1 MDPLSDAES
10 KVNSRPRPPG
20 PPARS
25 PRPSAGRALRGLR
38 LALARR
44 RRAARR
50 RQRLAALIDEALEG
64 IAAASAPLACS
75 PGDCRRE
82 LAPALAR
89 AARHLRCALAEIPG
103 PVELA
108 AARWSQDPLLRAL
121 FVTPAAIHRFLA
133 ADTAL
138 RAHFVRTGAGAAYA
152 LLTAR
157 RRERTVFAPLREG
170 DILRRDEAQT
180 VVEFE
185 ELELLEP
192 SADEEA
198 LRRAAA
204 RRLLGEVA
212 GRRVAATLALR
223 RRREELREQKTLL
236 AAQWKI
242 AATRRGGTEAARP
255 PEALAALAREIESLA
270 DEAAGGREF
279 LRRLAALFAAPEKA
293 FAVRPLRLHLNW
305 LGVKLPRPRAPG
317 EAAEI
322 ALAEWVPAE
331 GERRVA
337 LFVRVPRSE
346 WLACGG
352 RPEPL

>member
-1 MDPLSDAES
+1 MDPLSEAEN
-10 KVNSRPRPPG
+10 KVNLR
-20 PPARS
+20 RS
-25 PRPSAGRALRGLR
+25 PTAPPLAAPRASARRAFRGLK

-75 PGDCRRE
+75 PGDCRRA
-82 LAPALAR
+82 LAPALGR
-89 AARHLRCALAEIPG
+89 AAEHLRRALAEIPG

-108 AARWSQDPLLRAL
+108 AGRWARDPLLRAL
-121 FVTPAAIHRFLA
+121 FVSPEAISRFLA
-133 ADTAL
+133 ADPAL
-138 RAHFVRTGAGAAYA
+138 RDFFAHTGSGCAFA

-157 RRERTVFAPLREG
+157 RLERTVFAPLLEG
-170 DILRRDEAQT
+170 DLLRRDEAQT
-180 VVEFE
+180 MVEFE
-185 ELELLEP
+185 ELALLEP

-204 RRLLGEVA
+204 RRLLGEIA

-223 RRREELREQKTLL
+223 RRREALREEKTLL

-242 AATRRGGTEAARP
+242 AATRTGKKGGVRP
-255 PEALAALAREIESLA
+255 PEALEAIAREIESLGA
-270 DEAAGGREF
+270 EATGGGEF

-305 LGVKLPRPRAPG
+305 LGVKLPLRRAS
-317 EAAEI
+317 ENAAEI
-322 ALAEWVPAE
+322 VLAEWAPAE
-331 GERRVA
+331 GEGRVA
-337 LFVRVPRSE
+337 VFVRVPRRE
-346 WLACGG
+346 VPPCGD